1 MVQQLANGVFAG
13 SIYALFAIGFTLVFG
28 ILRHLNLAHAA
39 IFTAGAFAGIE
50 LAVRFDLPV
59 WAMFPAVAAIGA
71 VLGVVLERTAFRP
84 LSGRDDEHFAGLIS
98 SIAFGGV
105 LIAVLHARYGTEPK
119 SFPQEYFPNRLYEI
133 AGVRVTLTQI
143 VTLALALALMLG
155 LAWLVS
161 SSPMGRAM
169 RAVAENPGAARVL
182 GVNVGL
188 VTAGTYALSSGLG
201 AVAGALLALNLGQAG
216 RGLGASIEL
225 IGFAVIILGGLGS
238 LWGAMAAGLVLGLA
252 EALTVHWLDSTW
264 KGMVAFAVLFAV
276 LVLRPRGLFGH
287 VKVREV

>member
-50 LAVRFDLPV
+50 LAVRADLPA

-71 VLGVVLERTAFRP
+71 AAGLVLERTAFRP
-84 LSGRDDEHFAGLIS
+84 LAGRDDEHFAGLIS

-105 LIAVLHARYGTEPK
+105 LIAALQARYGTEPR
-119 SFPQEYFPNRLYEI
+119 SFPLEYFPNRLYEV

-143 VTLALALALMLG
+143 LTLALALVLMLG

-169 RAVAENPGAARVL
+169 RAVAENPTAARVL

-201 AVAGALLALNLGQAG
+201 AVAGALLALNLGQAD

-225 IGFAVIILGGLGS
+225 IGFAVIVLGGLGS

-252 EALTVHWLDSTW
+252 EALTVHWFDSAW

-276 LVLRPRGLFGH
+276 LVLRPRGLFGGAA
-287 VKVREV
+287 VREV